1 MQFRL
6 IIVLSAALTMS
17 VLSFSHV
24 SAQDQKVLVTVNDTP
39 ITSYDVD
46 QRINLWK
53 LLGISRGEGARKR
66 ALNELIDD
74 IAKINEAKKLRLDP
88 TEKEID
94 VRLAEVATGLKTN
107 PEGLKAKLKAQGIT
121 VAAMRTY
128 FTAQIA
134 FGRILKGKY
143 NVSVK
148 ATPEEIDRKLNGYK
162 SEINGKLAKVMA
174 DPRMRPITVYQVQEI
189 NFPIDGGESGM
200 TNELIQSRAIEANA
214 YLSKFRG
221 CKSARAAAAGIFNV
235 KVGKMVEADGARL
248 PKPLKAALDKTK
260 VGRAIGPSRT
270 PDGLQVLA
278 FCGVRKIVPPK
289 PQVTYPTRQQAENA
303 VLNEKY
309 ERVVS
314 KYSSQFRKDLLIE
327 YRDPS
332 YGP

>member
-1 MQFRL
+1 MLSRL
-6 IIVLSAALTMS
+6 NFALAAAL
-17 VLSFSHV
+17 VLCALQTTSAT
-24 SAQDQKVLVTVNDTP
+24 AQDQKVLVTVNDTP
-39 ITSYDVD
+39 LTSYDVD
-46 QRINLWK
+46 QRISLWK
-53 LLGISRGEGARKR
+53 LLGQNRGNGARKA

-74 IAKINEAKKLRLDP
+74 IAKINEAKKLRIEP
-88 TEKEID
+88 TEKEVD

-107 PEGLKAKLKAQGIT
+107 PEGLKSKLKAQGIT
-121 VAAMRTY
+121 IAAMRTY
-128 FTAQIA
+128 FSAQIA

-148 ATPEEIDRKLNGYK
+148 ATPEEVDRKLNGYK
-162 SEINGKLAKVMA
+162 SEINGKLAKVLA

-189 NFPIDGGESGM
+189 NFPIDGGEGGI

-221 CKSARAAAAGIFNV
+221 CKSARAAASGIFNV
-235 KVGKMVEADGARL
+235 RVGKMVEADGARL
-248 PKPLKAALDKTK
+248 PKPLKAALDRTK

-270 PDGLQVLA
+270 PNGLQLLA
-278 FCGVRKIVPPK
+278 FCGIRKIVPPK
-289 PQVTYPTRQQAENA
+289 PKVSYPTRQQAENA

-314 KYSSQFRKDLLIE
+314 KYSSQFRKGLLIE

>member
-1 MQFRL
+1 MSFRL
-6 IIVLSAALTMS
+6 IVAVAAALTMN
-17 VLSFSHV
+17 VLQNSPV
-24 SAQDQKVLVTVNDTP
+24 AAQDQKVLVTVNDTP

-53 LLGISRGEGARKR
+53 LLGISRGDSARKR

-74 IAKINEAKKLRLDP
+74 IAKINEAKKLRLEP
-88 TEKEID
+88 SEKEVD

-121 VAAMRTY
+121 VGAMRTY
-128 FTAQIA
+128 FTAQIS

-148 ATPEEIDRKLNGYK
+148 ATPEEVDRKLNGYK
-162 SEINGKLAKVMA
+162 SEINSKLAKVLA
-174 DPRMRPITVYQVQEI
+174 DPRMRPVTVYQLQEI
-189 NFPIDGGESGM
+189 NFPIDGGEAGM

-214 YLSKFRG
+214 FLSKFRG
-221 CKSARAAAAGIFNV
+221 CKSARSAASGIFNV

-248 PKPLKAALDKTK
+248 PKPLKSALDKTK

-270 PDGLQVLA
+270 PNGLQVLA

-314 KYSSQFRKDLLIE
+314 KYSSQFRKELLIE

>member
-1 MQFRL
+1 MSSRL
-6 IIVLSAALTMS
+6 NVALAVALVLS
-17 VLSFSHV
+17 VLQAPSTI
-24 SAQDQKVLVTVNDTP
+24 AQDQKVLVTVNDTP

-46 QRINLWK
+46 QRISLWK
-53 LLGISRGEGARKR
+53 LLGQSRGDGARKS

-74 IAKINEAKKLRLDP
+74 IAKINEAKKLRLNP

-107 PEGLKAKLKAQGIT
+107 PEGLKTKLKAQGIT
-121 VAAMRTY
+121 LVAMRTY
-128 FTAQIA
+128 ITAQIA

-148 ATPEEIDRKLNGYK
+148 ATPEEVDRKLNGYK
-162 SEINGKLAKVMA
+162 SEINGKLAKVLA

-189 NFPIDGGESGM
+189 NFPIEGGEGGI

-221 CKSARAAAAGIFNV
+221 CKSARAAASGIFNV
-235 KVGKMVEADGARL
+235 RVGKLVEADGARL

-270 PDGLQVLA
+270 PNGLQVLA

-289 PQVTYPTRQQAENA
+289 PKVTYPTRQQAENA

-327 YRDPS
+327 YRDPN

>member
-1 MQFRL
+1 MLSRL
-6 IIVLSAALTMS
+6 NFALAAALVLCALQTTS
-17 VLSFSHV
+17 VT
-24 SAQDQKVLVTVNDTP
+24 AQDQKVLVTVNDTP
-39 ITSYDVD
+39 LTSYDVD
-46 QRINLWK
+46 QRISLWK
-53 LLGISRGEGARKR
+53 LLGQNRGAGARKA

-74 IAKINEAKKLRLDP
+74 IAKINEAKKLRFEP

-107 PEGLKAKLKAQGIT
+107 PEGLKTKLKAQGIT
-121 VAAMRTY
+121 IAAMRTY
-128 FTAQIA
+128 FGAQIS

-148 ATPEEIDRKLNGYK
+148 ATPEEVDRKLNGYK
-162 SEINGKLAKVMA
+162 SEINGKLEKVMA

-189 NFPIDGGESGM
+189 NFPIDGGEGGI

-221 CKSARAAAAGIFNV
+221 CKSARAAASGIFNV
-235 KVGKMVEADGARL
+235 RVGKMVEADGARL
-248 PKPLKAALDKTK
+248 PKPLKAALDRTK

-270 PDGLQVLA
+270 PNGLQVLA
-278 FCGVRKIVPPK
+278 FCGIRKIVPPK
-289 PQVTYPTRQQAENA
+289 PKVSYPTRQQAENA

-314 KYSSQFRKDLLIE
+314 KYSSQFRKGLLIE

>member
-1 MQFRL
+1 MTSLCKTIFL
-6 IIVLSAALTMS
+6 GAFILSAAPS
-17 VLSFSHV
+17 W
-24 SAQDQKVLVTVNDTP
+24 AADQKVLVTVNDAP

-53 LLGISRGEGARKR
+53 LLGQQAGPGARKK

-74 IAKINEAKKLRLDP
+74 LAKINEAKKFRAEA

-94 VRLAEVATGLKTN
+94 ARLAEVAKGLKTN
-107 PEGLKAKLKAQGIT
+107 PEGLNGKLRAQGIS
-121 VAAMRTY
+121 VSAMRTY
-128 FTAQIA
+128 LAGQIA

-148 ATPEEIDRKLNGYK
+148 ATPDEVDRKLNGYK
-162 SEINGKLAKVMA
+162 SEINGKLAKIMA
-174 DPRMRPITVYQVQEI
+174 DPRMRPITVYQLQEI
-189 NFPIDGGESGM
+189 NFPIDGTI
-200 TNELIQSRAIEANA
+200 TNELLQSRAIEANA

-235 KVGKMVEADGARL
+235 KIGKMVEADGARL
-248 PKPLKAALDKTK
+248 PKPLKNALDKTK

-270 PDGLQVLA
+270 DKGMQVLA
-278 FCGVRKIVPPK
+278 FCGVRKISPPK
-289 PQVTYPTRQQAENA
+289 PNVTYPTRQQAEAA

-309 ERVVS
+309 ERVVT
-314 KYSSQFRKDLLIE
+314 KYSAEFRKGLLIE
-327 YRDPS
+327 YRDPD

>member
-1 MQFRL
+1 MSFRL
-6 IIVLSAALTMS
+6 IVTLAAAL
-17 VLSFSHV
+17 VLGAPHAGHAI
-24 SAQDQKVLVTVNDTP
+24 AQDQKVLVTVNDTP
-39 ITSYDVD
+39 VTSYDVD
-46 QRINLWK
+46 QRISLWK
-53 LLGISRGEGARKR
+53 LLGQRGGDNARKR
-66 ALNELIDD
+66 ALNDLIDD

-88 TEKEID
+88 TEKEVD
-94 VRLAEVATGLKTN
+94 VRLAEVAKGLKTDSD
-107 PEGLKAKLKAQGIT
+107 GLKGKLQAQGIT

-143 NVSVK
+143 KVDVK
-148 ATPEEIDRKLNGYK
+148 ATPEEVDRKLNGYK

-174 DPRMRPITVYQVQEI
+174 DPRMRPVTVYQLQEI
-189 NFPIDGGESGM
+189 NFPIDGGEAGM

-214 YLSKFRG
+214 FLSKFRG
-221 CKSARAAAAGIFNV
+221 CKSARSAATGIFNV
-235 KVGKMVEADGARL
+235 KVGKMVEADGSRL
-248 PKPLKAALDKTK
+248 PKPLKSALDKAK

-270 PDGLQVLA
+270 PNGLQVLA

-289 PQVTYPTRQQAENA
+289 PQVSYPTREQAENA